1 MHSIINRL
9 ASRVFSLDLELAYFE
24 LEPIEVHESLK
35 GGCFLV
41 LLAVFVWC
49 KLMSIP
55 ETAPKPPML
64 CYEIDDES
72 LRLVLQMQLEDLED
86 IKESSKGKC
95 RVDEISDLDLAVDA
109 YHAELES
116 QAVLAAAADRC
127 MCKSMAKA
135 NQSDGLLITILTK
148 QENQAT
154 RDREAAIRLSN
165 GATLGEDVSST
176 NLPVSSDESSAN
188 AEDEM
193 FLRKLA
199 SLYVSVDYGEEEN
212 DDDDDDEEEPESS
225 SWAAS
230 RKQPDA
236 VAIRPTRREKKTTCD
251 SCKDAY
257 HPIAVAQ
264 LPCKHNYCR
273 DCLRTLFELSLT
285 DESLFPPR
293 CCKLPIPVDGGYAS
307 VLLPPKLV
315 GEFRAKE
322 VEFSTPNRTYC
333 HRPTCSKFIPK
344 EFIRADVGTCPQCQQ
359 QTCTMCKG
367 AEHGNQDCAHD
378 TLMQALLEVAATNK
392 WQRCFSC
399 RRIVELNHGCYHITC
414 PCGSE
419 FCYLCSLRWKTCTC
433 ELWNEERLYAR
444 ANVLVNREAGAIDL
458 NAAARARRVEREAR
472 NLVAHHECLHDTW
485 MRRNGSFRCE
495 ECRDRLPEYIYECA
509 QCRIHACHR
518 CRHNQL

>member
-176 NLPVSSDESSAN
+176 NLPVSSDESSAK
-188 AEDEM
+188 
-193 FLRKLA
+193 R
-199 SLYVSVDYGEEEN
+199 G
-212 DDDDDDEEEPESS
+212 
-225 SWAAS
+225 
-230 RKQPDA
+230 R
-236 VAIRPTRREKKTTCD
+236 
-251 SCKDAY
+251 
-257 HPIAVAQ
+257 
-264 LPCKHNYCR
+264 
-273 DCLRTLFELSLT
+273 
-285 DESLFPPR
+285 
-293 CCKLPIPVDGGYAS
+293 
-307 VLLPPKLV
+307 
-315 GEFRAKE
+315 
-322 VEFSTPNRTYC
+322 
-333 HRPTCSKFIPK
+333 
-344 EFIRADVGTCPQCQQ
+344 
-359 QTCTMCKG
+359 
-367 AEHGNQDCAHD
+367 
-378 TLMQALLEVAATNK
+378 
-392 WQRCFSC
+392 
-399 RRIVELNHGCYHITC
+399 
-414 PCGSE
+414 
-419 FCYLCSLRWKTCTC
+419 
-433 ELWNEERLYAR
+433 
-444 ANVLVNREAGAIDL
+444 
-458 NAAARARRVEREAR
+458 
-472 NLVAHHECLHDTW
+472 
-485 MRRNGSFRCE
+485 
-495 ECRDRLPEYIYECA
+495 
-509 QCRIHACHR
+509 
-518 CRHNQL
+518 